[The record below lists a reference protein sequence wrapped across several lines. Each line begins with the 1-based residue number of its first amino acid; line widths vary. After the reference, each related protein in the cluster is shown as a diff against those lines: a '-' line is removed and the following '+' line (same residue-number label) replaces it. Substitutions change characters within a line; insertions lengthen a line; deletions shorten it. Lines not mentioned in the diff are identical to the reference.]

1 MTQSL
6 KFNKEEVSKVEKN
19 YRKLNLDKFQREA
32 IDKIARLM
40 KHFLNLKLN
49 AIKGSMWLTIKQWQ
63 ELNQKNLSTISSLP
77 RAAQE
82 EALIELI
89 TLGKKRIKKMM
100 VNPEEQ
106 GEALNTA
113 FQGVVEAV
121 KIFLNKKNET

>member
-1 MTQSL
+1 MTQTL
-6 KFNKEEVSKVEKN
+6 KFKEEEISKVEN
-19 YRKLNLDKFQREA
+19 DYRKLTLDKFQRDA

-63 ELNQKNLSTISSLP
+63 EINQKNLSTISSLP

-100 VNPEEQ
+100 INPEEQ
-106 GEALNTA
+106 GEALDTA

-121 KIFLNKKNET
+121 KIFINKKNET

>member
-6 KFNKEEVSKVEKN
+6 KFNKEEVSKVEKD
-19 YRKLNLDKFQREA
+19 YKKLALDIYQREA

-63 ELNQKNLSTISSLP
+63 EKNKKTLSDIGLLP
-77 RAAQE
+77 REAQE

-89 TLGKKRIKKMM
+89 SLGKKRIKKMM
-100 VNPEEQ
+100 ARPEEQ
-106 GEALNTA
+106 IDELDTA

-121 KIFLNKKNET
+121 KIFMNKQNET